1 MRNDEMMRNA
11 ADIQDKIF
19 QCIVFWK
26 RTVQLKMFFP
36 RQRHRQRQRC
46 WCGWTLRNRAKKPLS
61 IYAMHCQWQF
71 VTPLSLCNAYHDTRP
86 YNKHNINPSWV
97 NSHTSASGTNV
108 KHDFIYSNLF
118 NLHKVVNNAKIFLW
132 LVTSGQVVFS
142 MRDLFLGSFQIF
154 LVTLC

>member
-1 MRNDEMMRNA
+1 MRKDEMMRNA
-11 ADIQDKIF
+11 ANIQDKIF

-26 RTVQLKMFFP
+26 RTVQLKMFSK
-36 RQRHRQRQRC
+36 QDKNTNKDKDKC

-71 VTPLSLCNAYHDTRP
+71 VTPLSLCNACHDTRP
-86 YNKHNINPSWV
+86 HNINPSWV
-97 NSHTSASGTNV
+97 NSYTSASGTNV

-142 MRDLFLGSFQIF
+142 MRDLFWGSFQIF